1 MAENIEVKVKVD
13 TGEAVSNI
21 GKVDSAIKDFGKN
34 TSNATKSQIDY
45 KKELL
50 GSNEITRNLSK
61 ATGGLSDVLLKSVKG
76 IDLTKLSLKG
86 LKGAIM
92 STGVGI
98 LVIALGELI
107 NILADFF
114 SAEKRSEKA
123 VESMNNALERQAD
136 LYDEVGDRS
145 KFYNDLAIKN
155 AKANGES
162 ATQIDKR
169 NEDFFQSE
177 KARIKAEIS
186 LYREK
191 RIAIQNNSDF
201 TDEDRKEQIKANDE
215 YTKKL
220 LNDETKNLR
229 NRQTQNVDFYGQQ
242 KAEEKANNDKI
253 AQAKKTAT
261 DKANADALKN
271 RELVKSLEKKYKLD
285 IENLEDDTDQKKL
298 DRQKARAIEEVNLL
312 VATSEQKKAILKQI
326 DADFIL
332 RQTDLDLK
340 LKEIS
345 DKKAEEDA
353 KKIEDDKQKAYDD
366 KQLLSDEKI
375 LGIENE
381 MEADNL
387 SYEARKQL
395 LSDRETELLSNEKL
409 TANERIRIQ
418 ADTVQAQ
425 SDIDEEAYQGKMAL
439 LSATS
444 SALSMASD
452 VIGKETAVG
461 KGMAIASAL
470 MNTYQGITA
479 GVKLGYPLSIP
490 AVAMASITGFAA
502 VKNIMKVK
510 VPAKSGGGSSVGGSA
525 PSMKPPPVSA
535 PNFNVV
541 GASSTNQIAE
551 TVATQNKQPIK
562 AFVVAN
568 DVTTQQ
574 SLDRSIVQTAGL
586 G

>member
-261 DKANADALKN
+261 DKANAEALKN

-444 SALSMASD
+444 NALSMASD

>member
-444 SALSMASD
+444 NALSMASD

>member
-261 DKANADALKN
+261 DKANAEALKN

>member
-1 MAENIEVKVKVD
+1 MAENIDVKVKVD
-13 TGEAVSNI
+13 ISEASSNI
-21 GKVDSAIKDFGKN
+21 DKVDGSLKKLGKTTN
-34 TSNATKSQIDY
+34 DANKSQVDY

-50 GSNEITRNLSK
+50 GSNDVTRNLSK

-169 NEDFFQSE
+169 NEEFFQSE

-186 LYREK
+186 LYRQK

-220 LNDETKNLR
+220 FKDETKNLR

-242 KAEEKANNDKI
+242 KAEENANNDKI
-253 AQAKKTAT
+253 AQAKKSAT
-261 DKANADALKN
+261 DKANAEALKN
-271 RELVKSLEKKYKLD
+271 RELVKSLEQKYKLD

-444 SALSMASD
+444 NALSMASD

-510 VPAKSGGGSSVGGSA
+510 VPAKGGGGFKCWGYC
-525 PSMKPPPVSA
+525 
-535 PNFNVV
+535 
-541 GASSTNQIAE
+541 T
-551 TVATQNKQPIK
+551 
-562 AFVVAN
+562 
-568 DVTTQQ
+568 
-574 SLDRSIVQTAGL
+574 
-586 G
+586 